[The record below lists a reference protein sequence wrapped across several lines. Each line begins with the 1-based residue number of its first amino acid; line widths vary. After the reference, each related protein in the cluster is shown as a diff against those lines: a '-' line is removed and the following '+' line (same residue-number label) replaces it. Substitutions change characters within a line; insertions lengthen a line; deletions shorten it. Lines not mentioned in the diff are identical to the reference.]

1 MKKLKKNTYL
11 MSKKL
16 KLIEWC
22 LLVHTQFQYLS
33 LKTTTI
39 PTSSSDFSFLKF
51 VKKFDQKYWSQCSTF
66 HLWYSDNRFP
76 LIGLPA
82 YNCLVWLINDAVLN
96 FWKRN
101 NLKKISAS
109 AEIKYQLTFQ
119 LLKGQAFVLICG
131 ILTMLTHVPK
141 LCHTSTLLKFGV

>member
-1 MKKLKKNTYL
+1 MNDACLSTHNSSIYL
-11 MSKKL
+11 WKQQQS
-16 KLIEWC
+16 
-22 LLVHTQFQYLS
+22 LLVHLISLFWNLS
-33 LKTTTI
+33 KNLI
-39 PTSSSDFSFLKF
+39 R
-51 VKKFDQKYWSQCSTF
+51 KYWSQCSTF

-96 FWKRN
+96 FWKKERN

-109 AEIKYQLTFQ
+109 AKIKNQLTFQ